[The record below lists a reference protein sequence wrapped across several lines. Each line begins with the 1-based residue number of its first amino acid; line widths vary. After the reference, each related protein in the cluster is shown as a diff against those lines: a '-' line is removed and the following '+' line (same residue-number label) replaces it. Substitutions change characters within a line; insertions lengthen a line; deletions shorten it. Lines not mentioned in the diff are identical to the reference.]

1 MTRLAD
7 DDDGVTRFGKL
18 TCLALDLR
26 DVGTGRVHDRKAA
39 FRSLIDDL
47 RSGPVT
53 SEHERSPA
61 GFVERVG
68 NRDAL
73 DRKIVDHAWI
83 MDEGTERVHG
93 AGIVGSPACHLEG
106 AIHPVA
112 GTRVPC
118 DFDGDS
124 HDVP

>member
-1 MTRLAD
+1 MSSAN
-7 DDDGVTRFGKL
+7 G
-18 TCLALDLR
+18 LR
-26 DVGTGRVHDRKAA
+26 MPAA
-39 FRSLIDDL
+39 ACSLSLI
-47 RSGPVT
+47 
-53 SEHERSPA
+53 HISPA